1 MDSRICQRNLAS
13 IKHSR
18 WFEEKA
24 SHSPSIRVLIR
35 LLKDMRNRFEGLHP
49 LNPWIIDL
57 AAHYVVM
64 NNPKQEPIALPV
76 AFR

>member
-1 MDSRICQRNLAS
+1 MDNRICQRNLAS

-57 AAHYVVM
+57 VAHHVVM
-64 NNPKQEPIALPV
+64 NNPKQEPLALTV

>member
-1 MDSRICQRNLAS
+1 
-13 IKHSR
+13 
-18 WFEEKA
+18 
-24 SHSPSIRVLIR
+24 
-35 LLKDMRNRFEGLHP
+35 MRNRFEGLQP

-64 NNPKQEPIALPV
+64 NNPKHEPLALTI